1 MRPKAS
7 FNKIIA
13 RAPLRLGFAGGGT
26 DVSPFSDRYGGFV
39 LNAAI
44 NWYAHAT
51 ITPRDD
57 DRVELH
63 SADLKVSWNGPAA
76 KVLPVTKGLELHT
89 GVYNRMLRE
98 FGTGGPLS
106 VSIET
111 RADAPPGSGLGSSS
125 TMVVALVQALCEYLT
140 VPLAAHD
147 NAHLAYEIERGD
159 LGFAGG
165 KQDHYTAAF
174 GGLNFMEFYAE
185 RVIVNPLPIEQKL
198 RAELE
203 SSLVLAYVATPRES
217 ARIMGEQVQN
227 VNRGNQNALQA
238 MHVLK
243 AQAVRMKEA
252 VLHGDFDALVNAMQA
267 SWAAKKQ
274 IANGISNPRIDEMYE
289 VAMKAGARA
298 GKVSGAGGGG
308 FMMFIVDP
316 LKRERVMNCVQ
327 EFAEHVSTCRFVE
340 RGVLSWKVM

>member
-1 MRPKAS
+1 MQSEVSLNQVR
-7 FNKIIA
+7 A

-26 DVSPFSDRYGGFV
+26 DISPFSDRYGGFV

-44 NWYAHAT
+44 DRYAHAA

-57 DRVELH
+57 GRVELLA
-63 SADLKVSWNGPAA
+63 ADGKVSWNGPTGEA
-76 KVLPVTKGLELHT
+76 LPPMEGLELQV
-89 GVYNRMLRE
+89 GVYNRFARE
-98 FGTGGPLS
+98 FGGRKPLS
-106 VSIET
+106 ISIET
-111 RADAPPGSGLGSSS
+111 HCDAPPGSGLGSSS
-125 TMVVALVQALCEYLT
+125 TLVVALVQALGEYLG
-140 VPLAAHD
+140 VPLSAHD
-147 NAHLAYEIERGD
+147 NARLAYEIERGD

-174 GGLNFMEFYAE
+174 GGLNFMEFYAD
-185 RVIVNPLPIEQKL
+185 RVIVNPLLIKQKL

-203 SSLVLAYVATPRES
+203 SSLLLVYTAVPRPS
-217 ARIMGEQVQN
+217 ARLMHEQVQN
-227 VNRGNQNALQA
+227 VSRGNQNALRA

-243 AQAVRMKEA
+243 AEA
-252 VLHGDFDALVNAMQA
+252 VTMKRAILNGDFDGLAAAMQT

-274 IANGISNPRIDEMYE
+274 VADGISNRRIDEIYE

-316 LKRERVMNCVQ
+316 FKRERVMRCLQ
-327 EFAEHVSTCRFVE
+327 ELAEYVSTCRFVE